1 MPQGSILGPLLFI
14 LFIDDIYEQLDPET
28 RISLYADDTKIW
40 KPITSERDCEKLQLD
55 IYRLHDWCVQ
65 NKMKFN
71 ADKCKALTITATD
84 YLWTDELPL
93 SKFFYTLGDKIIDY
107 VSQERDLGII
117 INSKLNFEDH
127 HKAII
132 SKAYQYL
139 GLTKRSCHFV
149 VDTNRRRNLH
159 LAMVRSHFE
168 HCTIIWSP
176 KLQSQNEK
184 FDQLQKR
191 AIKWILKQKY
201 CSYSDI
207 AIYYSKCKQ
216 TNLLPISKHF
226 ELNDLLFFHKI
237 LYEYIDIQ
245 LPHYIQRYSGQS
257 KLRSARLDS
266 KSFIYTPD
274 SHGAGVMSSPVYK
287 SFFYRV
293 IHLWNKLSLELR
305 NTACH
310 TTFKRLVKKEM
321 WDRVDSTIAC
331 N

>member
-1 MPQGSILGPLLFI
+1 MDRRVTTL
-14 LFIDDIYEQLDPET
+14 
-28 RISLYADDTKIW
+28 KIF
-40 KPITSERDCEKLQLD
+40 
-55 IYRLHDWCVQ
+55 LHVW
-65 NKMKFN
+65 
-71 ADKCKALTITATD
+71 
-84 YLWTDELPL
+84 
-93 SKFFYTLGDKIIDY
+93 GKIIDY
-107 VSQERDLGII
+107 VSQEQDLGVI

-139 GLTKRSCHFV
+139 GLTKRSCHFI
-149 VDTNRRRNLH
+149 VDTDRRRNLY

-176 KLQSQNEK
+176 KLHSQIEK
-184 FDQLQKR
+184 FEQLQKCT
-191 AIKWILKQKY
+191 IKWILRQEY

-207 AIYYSKCKQ
+207 AVYYSKCKQ

-226 ELNDLLFFHKI
+226 ELNDLVFFHKI
-237 LYEYIDIQ
+237 LYEYIDIK
-245 LPHYIQRYSGQS
+245 LPYYVQRYSGQS
-257 KLRSARLDS
+257 KLRSSRLDS
-266 KSFIYTPD
+266 KSFVYTPD
-274 SHGAGVMSSPVYK
+274 SHGTGVMSSPEYK

-305 NTACH
+305 NTASH
-310 TTFKRLVKKEM
+310 TAFNSTVKKEM